1 MKKHG
6 ILNAR
11 LSDVIASMGHT
22 DELVICDCG
31 LPVPRNGLLIDL
43 ALTKSIPSFIDVLK
57 AVLEELQVEKYIIA
71 EEMHAISPETEIQI
85 KKLLPETKG
94 ISMPH
99 EAFKTYYQG
108 KKNIAFV
115 RTGEATPYANI
126 ILQSGVVF

>member
-11 LSDVIASMGHT
+11 LSEIIASMGHT

-31 LPVPRNGLLIDL
+31 LPIPRNGLLIDL
-43 ALTKSIPSFIDVLK
+43 ALIKSIPAFIDTLK
-57 AVLEELQVEKYIIA
+57 AVLDELQVEKYIIA
-71 EEMHAISPETEIQI
+71 DEMKKISPGIEKQI
-85 KKLLPETKG
+85 KGLLPGIES

-99 EAFKTYYQG
+99 EAFKGYYQG
-108 KKNIAFV
+108 KKNIAFI